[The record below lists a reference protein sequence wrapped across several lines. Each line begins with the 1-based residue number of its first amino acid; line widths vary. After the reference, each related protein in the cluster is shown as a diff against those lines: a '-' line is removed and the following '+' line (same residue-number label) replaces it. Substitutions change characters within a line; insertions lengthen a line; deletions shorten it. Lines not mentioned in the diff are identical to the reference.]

1 MSLTVDAVALAKEK
15 DSVTYSNEFIRT
27 AGQEQRYQKL
37 LAQGKGKEVEYLNRL
52 AASSDKKDARRL
64 NQLVVTEKQAEN
76 KHSNRIAKIS
86 QEEFARYLQD
96 FRPIEDELI
105 GKLDADT
112 TQRSMETAQVDAVRS
127 REALERM
134 RERYGSAVTPEAAA
148 SEARMNAL
156 SGVLGQTTAGSSA
169 VLVDRDNRMQ
179 TLSGLMNTGNTI
191 RQQAMGNLTA
201 ASSAESA
208 RLQANEQAKAQAK
221 ANKYNQTAAMISSAA
236 SMAAMIKM

>member
-1 MSLTVDAVALAKEK
+1 MSLTADAVALAKEK
-15 DSVTYSNEFIRT
+15 DSVTYSNEVIRT

-37 LAQGKGKEVEYLNRL
+37 LSQGKGKEVEYLNRL

-112 TQRSMETAQVDAVRS
+112 TQRSMETAQGDAVRS

-169 VLVDRDNRMQ
+169 VLADRDNRMQ

-221 ANKYNQTAAMISSAA
+221 ANKYNQQAAMISSAA